1 MKTLTLS
8 FLVCSLSFGAL
19 STGLSA
25 ESKKLKIFILAGQ
38 SNMQGHAKTS
48 VIENRLKD
56 DKLRA
61 SVAFLQKDG
70 AFIKRDDVYIN
81 HLEKKMKGKLSVGY
95 GADSMKV
102 GPELSFGWTM
112 GDKLDEDV
120 LIIKAAWGGKSLHR
134 DFLSPNGKMPSAE
147 YIKNAV
153 EKGKK
158 KTKDLTEATYKEG
171 FGHYYRLMMAGVQE
185 SIKNLKTYS
194 PNYKGQ
200 GYEIA
205 GFVWFQGY
213 NDKFSDHATS
223 TYQENMANFIRDVR
237 KDLKSPMLP
246 FVIGAMGHN
255 GKAQKGTTKILAD
268 AQIATAQM
276 PEFKGNVITVKTA
289 DFWDYKADELFNEWR
304 SKRKRSKK
312 NKSAWPA
319 DEKAKWQAEW
329 NKHGSNK
336 PYHYN
341 GSAMFMI
348 DTGNGLGEA
357 MLKLLKK

>member
-1 MKTLTLS
+1 MKKLTL
-8 FLVCSLSFGAL
+8 LILACSLS
-19 STGLSA
+19 TGFCV
-25 ESKKLKIFILAGQ
+25 ENKKLKIFILAGQ
-38 SNMQGHAKTS
+38 SNMQGHCMTS
-48 VIENRLKD
+48 VIENRLED
-56 DKLRA
+56 PKLKVGFEKYHRGG
-61 SVAFLQKDG
+61 SFV
-70 AFIKRDDVYIN
+70 KRDDVSIN
-81 HLEKKMKGKLSVGY
+81 HIEKKIHGPLSVGY
-95 GADSMKV
+95 GATNEKI
-102 GPELSFGWTM
+102 GPELSFGWTI

-120 LIIKAAWGGKSLHR
+120 LIIKAAWGGKSLFR
-134 DFLSPNGKMPSAE
+134 DFLSPNGRKPNDAFMQALE
-147 YIKNAV
+147 DKA
-153 EKGKK
+153 KK
-158 KTKDLTEATYKEG
+158 KKEPFSKKEYMQE
-171 FGHYYRLMMAGVQE
+171 FGHYYRLMMASVAE
-185 SIKNLKTYS
+185 TLSNLKTYA
-194 PNYKGQ
+194 PNYKDQ

-289 DFWDYKADELFNEWR
+289 DFWDYKAAELFNEWR
-304 SKRKRSKK
+304 SKSKK
-312 NKSAWPA
+312 NKNAWPA
-319 DEKAKWQAEW
+319 DEQAKWQAEW
-329 NKHGSNK
+329 NRHGSNK

-341 GSAMFMI
+341 GSAMFMA